1 MPNTKFYK
9 LLNLI
14 QKGDKDNI
22 LSYAKEHPELLKK
35 TASEYKCNTRICIS
49 IEKENYDLAMELAK
63 INPDALSEKCG
74 NIGKDNAATI
84 LIILILLMIY
94 QK

>member
-1 MPNTKFYK
+1 MSNTKFYK

-35 TASEYKCNTRICIS
+35 TFSEYKHNTPICIL
-49 IEKENYDLAMELAK
+49 IENNNYDLAMELAK
-63 INPDALSEKCG
+63 INTDALSEKCG
-74 NIGKDNAATI
+74 NIGRDNAATI

-94 QK
+94 